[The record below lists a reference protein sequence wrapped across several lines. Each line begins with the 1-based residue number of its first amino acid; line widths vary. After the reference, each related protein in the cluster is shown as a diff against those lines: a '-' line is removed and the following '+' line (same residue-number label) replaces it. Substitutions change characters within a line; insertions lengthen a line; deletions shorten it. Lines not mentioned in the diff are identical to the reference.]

1 MHACVRVC
9 ARVCTCAHTNIIHT
23 YIHSYIHTYTHAF
36 RPTRERLVISWPPP
50 EEGVHKLCAV
60 AQWKG
65 SIDWQDVSARL
76 EELVVKCQMD
86 GLIPRKDQGLGPR
99 ITTSGV

>member
-1 MHACVRVC
+1 MH
-9 ARVCTCAHTNIIHT
+9 VCTYQHNT
-23 YIHSYIHTYTHAF
+23 YIHTLIHTYTHAF